1 MGQVLKLKDGRI
13 TTVFSLR
20 DGMELIEEYG
30 GHELRCFLEEEMSGL
45 QEELDGY
52 KEDADSYEKELDQA
66 RDRQHSL
73 LCDIREEA
81 ETVSDLLDA
90 DRLDRRKLRK
100 AVDGTGARRMMN
112 CKRSAGGRKLPA
124 DFFEIFSP

>member
-13 TTVFSLR
+13 TTAFCLR
-20 DGMELIEEYG
+20 DGMELAEEYG

-52 KEDADSYEKELDQA
+52 KEDADSYEKELDHV
-66 RDRQHSL
+66 RDYQHSL

-81 ETVSDLLDA
+81 EAVSDLLDA
-90 DRLDRRKLRK
+90 DRLDRWKLRK
-100 AVDGTGARRMMN
+100 AVDGIW
-112 CKRSAGGRKLPA
+112 RKANDEL
-124 DFFEIFSP
+124 